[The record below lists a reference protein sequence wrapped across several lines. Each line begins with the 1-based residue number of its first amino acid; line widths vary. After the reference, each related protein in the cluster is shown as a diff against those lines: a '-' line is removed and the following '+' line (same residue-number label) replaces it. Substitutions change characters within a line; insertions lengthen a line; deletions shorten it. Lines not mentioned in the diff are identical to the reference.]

1 MLLTLYH
8 AASLLLASA
17 ASAIPLVR
25 RSANGALAIWDD
37 TPGPTCFST
46 ANYSC
51 DSKDLRAVASAFP
64 VNLAIVAYPYPAN
77 ISQQTVLGSGGNYSA
92 KPGYPFEISWNVTDL
107 DGQLYAYR
115 LMDAGGEAAY
125 SVLPGY
131 TVPPDYCQY
140 AHAHNQQMCWNVASN
155 DEEYRIVA
163 GIMFTL
169 LGLMGVCVLIIA
181 IAAPVECYLRR
192 KEAKRRAANRISP
205 AAPTNPSLDPPAIPL
220 DSTSSVETGQTES
233 IPDSSDVASSAASS
247 TLASFK
253 VRHPRRLLPWFV

>member
-64 VNLAIVAYPYPAN
+64 VNLAIIAYPYPAN

-107 DGQLYAYR
+107 DGQLHAYR
-115 LMDAGGEAAY
+115 LMDAGGEAAH

-140 AHAHNQQMCWNVASN
+140 PHDQQMCWYVTRRSDTAPARSPVLTRSPQACWIQR
-155 DEEYRIVA
+155 YRVPCSCRDHVHLTGPPGCLYPLHRNHGATRMLAQGGQATGSISHLA
-163 GIMFTL
+163 
-169 LGLMGVCVLIIA
+169 
-181 IAAPVECYLRR
+181 RR
-192 KEAKRRAANRISP
+192 
-205 AAPTNPSLDPPAIPL
+205 
-220 DSTSSVETGQTES
+220 
-233 IPDSSDVASSAASS
+233 SDK
-247 TLASFK
+247 SFA
-253 VRHPRRLLPWFV
+253 

>member
-64 VNLAIVAYPYPAN
+64 VNLAIIAYPYPAN

-107 DGQLYAYR
+107 DGQLHAYR
-115 LMDAGGEAAY
+115 LMDAGGEAAH

-140 AHAHNQQMCWNVASN
+140 PHDQQMCWHVGSN
-155 DEEYRIVA
+155 DTGYRVVA
-163 GIMFTL
+163 GIMYTL
-169 LGLMGVCVLIIA
+169 LGLLGVCILFIA
-181 IAAPVECYLRR
+181 ITAPLECWR
-192 KEAKRRAANRISP
+192 KEAKRQAASRISP

-233 IPDSSDVASSAASS
+233 LPDSSDVASSAASS